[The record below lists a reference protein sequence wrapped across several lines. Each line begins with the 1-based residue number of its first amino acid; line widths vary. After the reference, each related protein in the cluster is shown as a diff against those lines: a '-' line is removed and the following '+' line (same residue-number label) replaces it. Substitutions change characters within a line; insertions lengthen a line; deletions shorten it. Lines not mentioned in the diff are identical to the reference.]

1 LSDEISAVV
10 MDEASD
16 KMSRAV
22 AHARSDFAS
31 IRTGRASPA
40 LVEKLVVE
48 YYGSE
53 VPLQQLAGFSV
64 PEARQLL
71 ITPYD
76 RDSLAAVEKAIQLSS
91 LGLNPSND
99 GNTIRLSFP
108 ALTQERRQELVKVVR
123 RMAEDGKVAI
133 RNARRG
139 ARQDLEKLEK
149 DGDLTSDDLA
159 RAEKDLDALT
169 RTHEQQ
175 VDDAVAAKEKELLED

>member
-1 LSDEISAVV
+1 MTDEIAAVV
-10 MDEASD
+10 MQEASERMA
-16 KMSRAV
+16 KAV
-22 AHARSDFAS
+22 SHARLDFTS

-40 LVEKLVVE
+40 LVDKIIVE

-53 VPLQQLAGFSV
+53 VPMQQLAGFSV

-76 RDSLAAVEKAIQLSS
+76 RESLGAIERAIQNAN

-108 ALTQERRQELVKVVR
+108 PLTQERRKEFVKVVR
-123 RMAEDGKVAI
+123 QMAEDGRVAV
-133 RNARRG
+133 RAARRSC
-139 ARQDLEKLEK
+139 RQELEKLEK
-149 DGDLTSDDLA
+149 DGDLTSDDVA

-169 RTHEQQ
+169 RSHEQQ
-175 VDDAVAAKEKELLED
+175 VDEALAAKEKELLED

>member
-1 LSDEISAVV
+1 MSALVIE
-10 MDEASD
+10 EAAER
-16 KMSRAV
+16 MGRAV
-22 AHARSDFAS
+22 AHARSEFAS
-31 IRTGRASPA
+31 IRTGRASPS

-76 RDSLAAVEKAIQLSS
+76 RDSLPAVEKAIQNSS

-108 ALTQERRQELVKVVR
+108 PLTSERRQELVKVVR
-123 RMAEDGKVAI
+123 RMAEEGRVAV
-133 RNARRG
+133 RAARRS
-139 ARQDLEKLEK
+139 ARQELDKLEK
-149 DGDLTSDDLA
+149 DGDLTTDDVA
-159 RAEKDLDALT
+159 RAEKELDSLT
-169 RTHEQQ
+169 RAHEQQ
-175 VDDAVAAKEKELLED
+175 VDEALAVKEKELLED